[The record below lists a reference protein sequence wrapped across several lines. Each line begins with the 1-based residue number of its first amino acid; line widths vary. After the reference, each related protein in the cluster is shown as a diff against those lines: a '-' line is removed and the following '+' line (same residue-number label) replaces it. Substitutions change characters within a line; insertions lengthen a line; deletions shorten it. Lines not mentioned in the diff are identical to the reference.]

1 VKVECRFAKGANDR
15 KARTLNRLVL
25 LLVPVALL
33 VAGCGNEPA
42 TGAPAENP
50 AAATHTL
57 TGTMLSSG
65 QGCDDYRYDYDTDHA
80 PVRVTDETGTLI
92 GTTTTS
98 GDVGPLCTV
107 TFTVKGLPT
116 AKFYEVTIGT
126 HQGPSYSYE
135 ELEAS
140 DWNIALEI

>member
-1 VKVECRFAKGANDR
+1 M
-15 KARTLNRLVL
+15 TRLIL

-33 VAGCGNEPA
+33 VAACGNEPA
-42 TGAPAENP
+42 GAAAESP

-65 QGCDDYRYDYDTDHA
+65 NGCDDYRYDYNTDHA
-80 PVRVTDETGTLI
+80 PVQVMDESGTLI

-107 TFTVKGLPT
+107 TFSVSGLPT

-140 DWNIALEI
+140 DWVIALEL